1 MAISPSIVP
10 AGSDHD
16 VYLVL
21 DDLGSRLGKVWRETD
36 DENTDH
42 ETVIRRLL
50 EGECAN
56 PVRVV
61 AFNTAEGWSRDLTDD
76 IADELRQRCAE
87 RGEVPGFLSDFLE
100 RHDTG
105 LPIQLPLPMQI

>member
-1 MAISPSIVP
+1 MAFSPSIVP

-21 DDLGSRLGKVWRETD
+21 DELGARLGKVWRETE
-36 DENTDH
+36 DETTDN

-61 AFNTAEGWSRDLTDD
+61 AFDTEKVGRATSQTISPISCGSAARSAARCRVSLRSFWSVM
-76 IADELRQRCAE
+76 IPALREPRSPRE
-87 RGEVPGFLSDFLE
+87 
-100 RHDTG
+100 
-105 LPIQLPLPMQI
+105 